1 MRYAAALFC
10 LLLVGSACGGSSSS
24 EVEALE
30 ERIEELEDEEQE
42 PTSISTLPA
51 ASTTVAVT
59 VPTTTVAV
67 ASTAT
72 GPVLELPFSA
82 ADDPLRLMPMGETV
96 NHDPPQGHPGID
108 FQWEG
113 SATVR
118 SSLPG
123 EVVQITQREPND
135 FAVSVI
141 NGPYVV
147 HYNHLGSV
155 AEGLDVGDVIS
166 YGETIGN
173 PMPIQGTPVTMI
185 HWEFGTYVMIGSG
198 DSRQIVRTI
207 RECPLAYFSDDAMQ
221 RLATLWTAEA
231 NVTPAFPYICSGYYS
246 DPSHQLHVGPTASS
260 APDTSAAF
268 TTTTTISPTTSTSVP
283 VVRWNTNSEKEWAP
297 SSDPPPCKP
306 FAEVFSVFPIDTNL
320 LTQFAR
326 PGRTGADG
334 ATPIYIAHGALR
346 ADNAQYD
353 QIDVRFPAEGFS
365 LYAANRRFEET
376 ISNEE
381 QVKLLFHHPCGIQ
394 VWIDHLAKPTDR
406 WASIIEDVPITTSS
420 RITFMP
426 AGTHQVQA
434 GEVLANGI
442 GHEHHTYLDFG
453 VYDLRNKNSAAEMI
467 SNEWPEYRS
476 TGDYAICWSTF
487 FGPDTEQL
495 LEGLPAGAV
504 DTSDYCYG

>member
-1 MRYAAALFC
+1 V
-10 LLLVGSACGGSSSS
+10 LV
-24 EVEALE
+24 
-30 ERIEELEDEEQE
+30 
-42 PTSISTLPA
+42 
-51 ASTTVAVT
+51 
-59 VPTTTVAV
+59 
-67 ASTAT
+67 
-72 GPVLELPFSA
+72 LPFTA

-96 NHDPPQGHPGID
+96 NHDPPKGHPGID

-123 EVVQITQREPND
+123 EVVQITQSEPND

-155 AEGLDVGDVIS
+155 AEGLGVGDEIG

-173 PMPIQGTPVTMI
+173 PMPIQGTTMTMI

-207 RECPLAYFSDDAMQ
+207 RECPLGYFSDDAMQ

-231 NVTPAFPYICSGYYS
+231 NVTPAFPDICSGYYS
-246 DPSHQLHVGPTASS
+246 DPSHQLHVGPTAS
-260 APDTSAAF
+260 PTPETSTAS
-268 TTTTTISPTTSTSVP
+268 TTTTTTTTTTSPTTSTSAP
-283 VVRWNTNSEKEWAP
+283 LVRWNTNSEKEWAP
-297 SSDPPPCKP
+297 SSDPPPCEP
-306 FAEVFSVFPIDTNL
+306 FGEVFSVFPIDTNL

-334 ATPIYIAHGALR
+334 TTPIYIAHGALR
-346 ADNAQYD
+346 ADNSQYD
-353 QIDVRFPAEGFS
+353 QIDVRFPADGFS
-365 LYAANRRFEET
+365 LYAANRRLEET

-394 VWIDHLAKPTDR
+394 IWIDHLAKPTDR
-406 WASIIEDVPITTSS
+406 WASIIEDVPVTTSS

-453 VYDLRNKNSAAEMI
+453 VYDLRNKNSVVEMI
-467 SNEWPEYRS
+467 ANEWPDYRS

-487 FGPDTEQL
+487 FGPETQQL
-495 LEGLPAGAV
+495 LEALPAGAV
-504 DTSDYCYG
+504 ATSDYCYG